1 VSIGTLTPRTAKTYT
16 ARVSAAAASP
26 VPAGAQIGFYQTIN
40 EQGEAPYVIESSP
53 IDPFNQNLFNAQNL
67 STGTIDSGTWS
78 ASGGSISVVSAQP
91 AQGAGNYWVAATA
104 PFYADGTLSKQTQ
117 VTSTVPT
124 AAVPGLTLA
133 SGAVPGSL
141 TVNIQTTAGKYDQG
155 ELLVSHDGALVA
167 SLSLNNVLS
176 QGGGTVAFSALP
188 AGTPTSLYY
197 LSVRVWKNSAS
208 PAATRQWYP
217 NAIDMR
223 SSLSGLLPLT
233 IN

>member
-1 VSIGTLTPRTAKTYT
+1 VSIGTLTPRTATPYT
-16 ARVSAAAASP
+16 AKVTAAAASP
-26 VPAGAQIGFYQTIN
+26 LPAGARIGFYQSIDA
-40 EQGEAPYVIESSP
+40 QDAPYVIESSP
-53 IDPFNQNLFNAQNL
+53 IDPFNQNLFNAQSL
-67 STGTIDSGTWS
+67 STGTVDSGTWS
-78 ASGGSISVVSAQP
+78 TSGGAISVVSAQP
-91 AQGAGNYWVAATA
+91 TQGAGNYWVAASA
-104 PFYADGTLSKQTQ
+104 PFYTDGSLSDQTR
-117 VTSTVPT
+117 VTSRVP
-124 AAVPGLTLA
+124 AAVVPELSLV

-197 LSVRVWKNSAS
+197 LSVRVWKNGAN
-208 PAATRQWYP
+208 PTATRQWYP

-223 SSLSGLLPLT
+223 SNLSGLLPLT